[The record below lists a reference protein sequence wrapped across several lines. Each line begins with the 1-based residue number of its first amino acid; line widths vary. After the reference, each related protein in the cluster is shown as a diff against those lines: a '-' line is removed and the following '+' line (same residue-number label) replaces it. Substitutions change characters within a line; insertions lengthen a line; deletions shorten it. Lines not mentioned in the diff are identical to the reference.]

1 MNAKNLFM
9 KLLPALALV
18 LPAFLA
24 RGAAFPLFN
33 GLGSYTRT
41 VTTNS
46 PDAQRY
52 FNQGLAFLH
61 GFNHGAAIRSFQEAA
76 RHDPQCAMAHWGIAY
91 AHGPH
96 INYPLVPA
104 PAAEIAWKE
113 LTLARE
119 CAAAAN
125 ATPVERALIEA
136 LGARYA
142 NPQPE
147 DRTPLDLA
155 FADAMRGVW
164 KAYPA
169 DADVGTFFAEAM
181 MDLRPWDQWTPEG
194 QAQPGTD
201 EILAT
206 LDAVLQLNVNHP
218 LANHLYIHAVEAS
231 PRPDRADAPAAR
243 LLALQPA
250 LAHNVH
256 MPSHIDIRRGRW
268 QKAVE
273 SNQKA
278 VAADRRYYE
287 ITGPREGLLAFYSAH
302 NQHML
307 SYAAMMVGQ
316 SELAIRQIRDMV
328 ADLPKEFV
336 KEFALI
342 VEGFHAMPLETLVRF
357 GRWDEVLAEPENYAD
372 YMPFSR
378 AFHHAARA
386 IAFAAKGDTA
396 AARKSQAIY
405 LERAQLCPKEEVF
418 GHSSVE
424 AILGVVTSMVEG
436 EILLREGKQ
445 EAGFAAL
452 REAVKQEDTLK
463 YDEPPDWLI
472 PVRHSLGA
480 SLINAGRYAEAEQVY
495 RDDLARLPENGWSL
509 YGLAESLR
517 KQKKNADEAARTD
530 ARVKT
535 EWATA
540 DLQITS
546 SCLCQPGK

>member
-1 MNAKNLFM
+1 MSAKNLFSTII
-9 KLLPALALV
+9 LSALALTV
-18 LPAFLA
+18 A

-33 GLGSYTRT
+33 GLGSYTRE

-76 RHDPQCAMAHWGIAY
+76 RLDPQCAMAHWGVAY

-96 INYPLVPA
+96 INYPLVPP

-119 CAAAAN
+119 CAAASKV
-125 ATPVERALIEA
+125 TPVERALIDA
-136 LGARYA
+136 LTARYA

-147 DRTPLDLA
+147 DRAPLDRA
-155 FADAMRGVW
+155 YADAMRKVW
-164 KAYPA
+164 QAYPN
-169 DADVGTFFAEAM
+169 DPDVGAFFAEAM

-206 LDAVLQLNVNHP
+206 LDAVLKLNLKHP

-231 PRPDRADAPAAR
+231 PRPDRADAPAER
-243 LLALQPA
+243 LLALQPG

-278 VAADRRYYE
+278 VEADRRYYD
-287 ITGPREGLLAFYSAH
+287 ITGPREGLLSFYSAH

-307 SYAAMMVGQ
+307 SYAAMMIGQ
-316 SELAIRQIRDMV
+316 SELSLRHIREMV
-328 ADLPKEFV
+328 AELPKDFV
-336 KEFALI
+336 QEFAMI
-342 VEGFHAMPLETLVRF
+342 VEGFYAMPLETLVRF
-357 GRWDEVLAEPENYAD
+357 GRWDDVLAEPENYAD
-372 YMPFSR
+372 YMPFAR

-396 AARKSQAIY
+396 AARKAQAIY
-405 LERAQLCPKEEVF
+405 LERAKLCPKEEVF
-418 GHSSVE
+418 GHSTVE
-424 AILGVVTSMVEG
+424 AILSVVTPMVEG
-436 EILLREGKQ
+436 EILLREGKLD
-445 EAGFAAL
+445 AGLAAL
-452 REAVKQEDTLK
+452 RAAVKQEDTLK

-480 SLINAGRYAEAEQVY
+480 SLMHAGRYAEAEQVY

-509 YGLAESLR
+509 YGLTESLR
-517 KQKKNADEAARTD
+517 KQKKNADEAAATD
-530 ARVKT
+530 TRFKGV
-535 EWATA
+535 WAKA